1 MKKKHLTDPLLVR
14 LITGEATEQ
23 ERLFCA
29 EHLSTCDKCL
39 KKYTTLLTDEI
50 CLTPPQSVAQRVKA
64 ELRKRAMNGFF
75 TRLAAAA
82 AAIILAMGLWMTDAF
97 TFIVPDKDTPILSI
111 PVQEQRIGLSD
122 RLNGFFNGLSDS
134 LTELTLTYPDPQADA
149 DGADSTI
156 KES

>member
-1 MKKKHLTDPLLVR
+1 MKKEHLNDPLLVR
-14 LITGEATEQ
+14 LIAGGATEA
-23 ERLFCA
+23 ERLACA

-64 ELRKRAMNGFF
+64 ELRRRAASGFF
-75 TRLAAAA
+75 TRLSAAA
-82 AAIILAMGLWMTDAF
+82 AAIILAMGLWLTDAF
-97 TFIVPDKDTPILSI
+97 SFIVPDKDAPILSA
-111 PVQEQRIGLSD
+111 PVQEQRVSVSD

-134 LTELTLTYPDPQADA
+134 LTELTLTLPDPHDA
-149 DGADSTI
+149 DGADHNI